1 MHLHGQGCDRNLPM
15 AQEWLRKARWVWV
28 WVCACALLSVKA
40 MYAHVFVLVLGG
52 VHESSGDCLN
62 GIECDTGRVNGVY
75 TEKASMTAG
84 VEAAVSKRRK
94 RKEYL
99 CLGCLTLPALMNKG
113 RHRKE
118 TRRHGEESASLSDWK
133 NVRGKERKSG
143 SKNN

>member
-1 MHLHGQGCDRNLPM
+1 M

-52 VHESSGDCLN
+52 VH
-62 GIECDTGRVNGVY
+62 
-75 TEKASMTAG
+75 EKASMTAG